1 MNLKESVCGS
11 WSACQATFSGYLL
24 ADQETTEM
32 THSELPDPENA
43 GSPGLRINVRN
54 RRVHAKSIIVGTLR
68 RMIRFP
74 AATLT
79 GAAMA
84 IASHLLIS
92 YALDANT
99 DLLGIVFAQMTV
111 GVAEFLSLSTF
122 MVADEERLSHLHRL
136 LRVGMALS
144 LGVAAVALV
153 PIALIGATVPES
165 WLASH
170 FFRDLTALWPYAAH
184 GFGVAALL
192 IVLPAFPLLWS
203 ISANTGANLY
213 KSVVFV
219 WSAADGNAYSG
230 PVMAATLALTAWLLV
245 TIPPLGLF
253 VPIFFAHTSAYLFHE
268 LIDVQNDS
276 SRP

>member
-1 MNLKESVCGS
+1 
-11 WSACQATFSGYLL
+11 
-24 ADQETTEM
+24 M
-32 THSELPDPENA
+32 THGKWPRRRDTGYYEFS
-43 GSPGLRINVRN
+43 INVRD
-54 RRVHAKSIIVGTLR
+54 RRVHARSIIVGTLR

-92 YALDANT
+92 YSLDANT

-144 LGVAAVALV
+144 LGVAAVAFV

-170 FFRDLTALWPYAAH
+170 FFRDLTAFWPYTAH

-213 KSVVFV
+213 KSLVFV
-219 WSAADGNAYSG
+219 WSRADGNAYSG
-230 PVMAATLALTAWLLV
+230 PVLAATLALTAWLLV

-253 VPIFFAHTSAYLFHE
+253 VPIFFAHTSAHLFHE
-268 LIDVQNDS
+268 LIDVQECT